1 MKWVFLFYL
10 IALNTIC
17 AKGIFL
23 GRKAILCLTLLFGFC
38 IWFFYFASLR
48 RLFNWFFRLWPSRE
62 YFAWFFNIASNGHFF
77 TNFHHFPIRL
87 EFSSGFL
94 VHTTSNQKDST
105 GKKFSQAKYK
115 SNAVPHSEEEV
126 RKKTL
131 KAHIGHT
138 PLPNQLGNY
147 NIIHFIC
154 CNNICFSFG
163 SFCYS
168 GLILIL
174 HSFAFKSIGCCLF
187 CSSSSRID

>member
-1 MKWVFLFYL
+1 MGFV
-10 IALNTIC
+10 
-17 AKGIFL
+17 
-23 GRKAILCLTLLFGFC
+23 FGFS
-38 IWFFYFASLR
+38 ISL
-48 RLFNWFFRLWPSRE
+48 LCVDFSIGFSACGPHV
-62 YFAWFFNIASNGHFF
+62 NILLGTSILRQMAIFSPISTIFPLDL
-77 TNFHHFPIRL
+77 NFLRD
-87 EFSSGFL
+87 FL
-94 VHTTSNQKDST
+94 LCESNQKDST